1 MSKRGTM
8 IGTPHWMAPE
18 TLGQNEQYDKKVDI
32 WSLGI
37 TCIELAQMK
46 PPLTDKTSVYQV
58 MMCIVSGPPPV
69 LAEETNA
76 SPLFRDFVKMTL
88 VKDPPERP
96 FAAELK
102 PHAFVRG
109 ALYLPYISPI
119 SRLYLGAQAARLRAR
134 CAPGEM

>member
-1 MSKRGTM
+1 
-8 IGTPHWMAPE
+8 MAPE
-18 TLGQNEQYDKKVDI
+18 TLGQNEQYDKKVDIWSLALALTLPLNPDPDQSTNLKPEPEQVDI

-46 PPLTDKTSVYQV
+46 PPLTDKTSAYQV

-88 VKDPPERP
+88 VTPTPTP
-96 FAAELK
+96 NPK
-102 PHAFVRG
+102 PK
-109 ALYLPYISPI
+109 PKP
-119 SRLYLGAQAARLRAR
+119 QTQTQ
-134 CAPGEM
+134 PQPQP